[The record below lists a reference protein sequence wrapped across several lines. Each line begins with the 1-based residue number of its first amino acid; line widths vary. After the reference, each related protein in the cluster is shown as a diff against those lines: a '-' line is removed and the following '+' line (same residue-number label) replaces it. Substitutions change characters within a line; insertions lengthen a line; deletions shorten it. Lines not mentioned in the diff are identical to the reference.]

1 MKDMKRREFLQ
12 NASMLPLLTLSSIK
26 GKEKEK
32 KVRFHHYKNYKWH
45 YTKEIKGDLVIIG
58 GGIGGVACAL
68 SALQH
73 GLNVIL
79 TEETLWLG
87 GQMTSQAVPPDENP
101 WVEDKGSTGRYKQ
114 LRNEIRNFYRKN
126 YPLLD
131 EHRNDPKL
139 NPGNGNVSRIC
150 HEPRVSAQVIEQ
162 LLSPYISGKKL
173 IVLKQHIP
181 VKVETKGDHFLT
193 IMVQSL
199 ETGNKIS
206 LTAPYFIDA
215 TETGELLPM
224 GNVEYVTG
232 MESQRITGEPHAP
245 INADPKGM
253 QACTWCFAMD
263 YDPNGDYRIDKPQ
276 NYDFWRDFIPDLD
289 PPWTG
294 PLLSFTA
301 THPVTLQ
308 ERTLPFDPMGQTK
321 ANWWNYRQILDKNL
335 FDTSIIPF
343 SITLVNWP
351 QNDYF
356 LGNIIENKSKEED
369 IYHEKKAKELSL
381 ALFYWLQT
389 DAPRPDGG
397 TGWKGLRLRPDVTGT
412 EDGFAMR
419 PYIRE
424 ARRIKAE
431 FTICEQHIGKDARKE
446 LLKTQDY
453 ITPEFFNDT
462 VGIGYYRID
471 LHPRTNHK
479 NYFDVDSLPFQIPLG
494 ALIPQR
500 VENMLPVSKNIGTTH
515 ITNGAYRLHHV
526 EWHIGEAVG
535 CLVSFC
541 LNNTLK
547 PRQVRNNQSQLEQ
560 FQQMLQSESIPL
572 HWDKDILQ
580 QMGKKNKP

>member
-1 MKDMKRREFLQ
+1 MKRRDF
-12 NASMLPLLTLSSIK
+12 LLTMGSSPILYVSSLK
-26 GKEKEK
+26 SNSPKSHHVGNKFNK
-32 KVRFHHYKNYKWH
+32 KQRK
-45 YTKEIKGDLVIIG
+45 TEIMKADVVIIG

-73 GLNVIL
+73 GLSVIM

-101 WVEDKGSTGRYKQ
+101 WVEDKGSTERYKQ
-114 LRNEIRNFYRKN
+114 LRNAIRDFYRQN
-126 YPLLD
+126 YPLLE
-131 EHRNDPKL
+131 EHKKNPIL

-150 HEPRVSAQVIEQ
+150 HEPRVSAQVIESI
-162 LLSPYISGKKL
+162 LSPYISGKKL
-173 IVLKQHIP
+173 IVLKRYIP
-181 VKVETKGDHFLT
+181 ISVETNGDYFSA
-193 IMVQSL
+193 IKVSSL
-199 ETGNKIS
+199 ETGNEIYLS
-206 LTAPYFIDA
+206 APYFIDA
-215 TETGELLPM
+215 TETGELLPL
-224 GNVEYVTG
+224 GKVEYVTG
-232 MESQRITGEPHAP
+232 MESQKETGEPHAP
-245 INADPKGM
+245 TKSDPKGM

-263 YDPNGDYRIDKPQ
+263 YDPEGDHRINKPE
-276 NYDFWRDFIPDLD
+276 NYDFWRSFTPQLD

-294 PLLSFTA
+294 PLLSLTS
-301 THPVTLQ
+301 THPVTLK
-308 ERTLPFDPMGQTK
+308 ERTMPFDPTGQTK
-321 ANWWNYRQILDKNL
+321 ASWWNYRQILDKNL
-335 FDTSIIPF
+335 FDTSIIPY

-356 LGNIIENKSKEED
+356 LGNIIENKTKEED
-369 IYHEKKAKELSL
+369 LFHEKKSKELSL

-389 DAPRPDGG
+389 EAPRPDGG

-446 LLKTQDY
+446 LINTQEY
-453 ITPEFFNDT
+453 ITPEFFKDT

-471 LHPRTNHK
+471 LHPRTNGK

-494 ALIPQR
+494 ALIPIR
-500 VENMLPVSKNIGTTH
+500 IENMLPVSKNIGTTH

-535 CLVSFC
+535 CLLSFC
-541 LNNTLK
+541 KQNNLL
-547 PRQVRNNQSQLEQ
+547 PRQVRNHSDALEK
-560 FQQMLQSESIPL
+560 FQEMLQKDSIPL
-572 HWDKDILQ
+572 QWDNEMLQ
-580 QMGKKNKP
+580 KMGSKKGKS

>member
-1 MKDMKRREFLQ
+1 MKRRDF
-12 NASMLPLLTLSSIK
+12 LLTMGTSPILYVPSS
-26 GKEKEK
+26 
-32 KVRFHHYKNYKWH
+32 KNNPTKSH
-45 YTKEIKGDLVIIG
+45 YTDKKTLKKQKNTELMKADVVIIG
-58 GGIGGVACAL
+58 GGTGGVACAL

-73 GLNVIL
+73 GLSVIM

-101 WVEDKGSTGRYKQ
+101 WVEDKGSTERYK
-114 LRNEIRNFYRKN
+114 LFRNAIRDFYRKN
-126 YPLLD
+126 YPLLE
-131 EHRNDPKL
+131 EHKNNPKL

-150 HEPRVSAQVIEQ
+150 HEPRVSAQVIESI
-162 LLSPYISGKKL
+162 LSPYISGKKL
-173 IVLKQHIP
+173 TVLKKHIP
-181 VKVETKGDHFLT
+181 LSVETNGDYFSAVKVL
-193 IMVQSL
+193 SL
-199 ETGNKIS
+199 ETGNEIYLS
-206 LTAPYFIDA
+206 APYFIDA
-215 TETGELLPM
+215 TETGELLPL
-224 GNVEYVTG
+224 GKVEYVIG
-232 MESQRITGEPHAP
+232 MESQKETHEPHAP
-245 INADPKGM
+245 TNSDPKGM

-263 YDPNGDYRIDKPQ
+263 YDPNGDHRINKPD
-276 NYDFWRDFIPDLD
+276 NYDFWHSLIPQLD

-294 PLLSFTA
+294 PLLSLTA

-308 ERTLPFDPMGQTK
+308 QRTLPFDPTGNTK
-321 ANWWNYRQILDKNL
+321 ASWWNYRQILDKNL
-335 FDTSIIPF
+335 FDTNIIPY

-356 LGNIIENKSKEED
+356 LGNIIENKTKDED
-369 IYHEKKAKELSL
+369 LFHERKAKELSL

-389 DAPRPDGG
+389 EAPRPDGG

-446 LLKTQDY
+446 LFKTQDY
-453 ITPEFFNDT
+453 ILPEFFKDT

-471 LHPRTNHK
+471 LHPRTNGK

-494 ALIPQR
+494 ALIPKR

-535 CLVSFC
+535 CLLAFC
-541 LNNTLK
+541 KQNNLL
-547 PRQVRNNQSQLEQ
+547 PRQVKNHSDSLEQ
-560 FQQMLQSESIPL
+560 FQEMLQKDSIPL
-572 HWDKDILQ
+572 QWDKEILQ
-580 QMGKKNKP
+580 QMGKKSGS

>member
-1 MKDMKRREFLQ
+1 MKRRDF
-12 NASMLPLLTLSSIK
+12 LLTMGTTPIFYVSSL
-26 GKEKEK
+26 
-32 KVRFHHYKNYKWH
+32 KNNSSKSRNPDNKSNKRKRN
-45 YTKEIKGDLVIIG
+45 TELMKADVVIIG

-73 GLNVIL
+73 GLSVIM

-101 WVEDKGSTGRYKQ
+101 WVEDKGSTERYKQ
-114 LRNEIRNFYRKN
+114 FRNAIRGFYRKN
-126 YPLLD
+126 YPLLE
-131 EHRNDPKL
+131 EHKNNPKL
-139 NPGNGNVSRIC
+139 NPGNGNVSRLC
-150 HEPRVSAQVIEQ
+150 HEPRVGAQVIESM
-162 LLSPYISGKKL
+162 LSPYISGKKL
-173 IVLKQHIP
+173 TILKKHIP
-181 VKVETKGDHFLT
+181 ISVETNGDYFSA
-193 IMVQSL
+193 IKVSSL
-199 ETGNKIS
+199 ETGNEIY

-215 TETGELLPM
+215 TETGELLPL
-224 GNVEYVTG
+224 GKVEYVTG
-232 MESQRITGEPHAP
+232 MESQKETEEPHAP
-245 INADPKGM
+245 MNPDPKGM

-263 YDPNGDYRIDKPQ
+263 YDPYGDHRINKPE
-276 NYDFWRDFIPDLD
+276 NYDYWRSLIPQLD

-294 PLLSFTA
+294 PLLSLTA

-308 ERTLPFDPMGQTK
+308 QRTLPFDPTGQTK
-321 ANWWNYRQILDKNL
+321 ASWWNYRQILDKNL
-335 FDTSIIPF
+335 FDTSIIPY

-356 LGNIIENKSKEED
+356 LGNIIENKTKEED
-369 IYHEKKAKELSL
+369 LFHERKAKELSL

-389 DAPRPDGG
+389 EAPRTDGG
-397 TGWKGLRLRPDVTGT
+397 AGWKGLRLRPDVTGT

-446 LLKTQDY
+446 LFETQEY
-453 ITPEFFNDT
+453 ITPEFFKDT

-471 LHPRTNHK
+471 LHPRTNGK

-494 ALIPQR
+494 ALIPKR

-535 CLVSFC
+535 CLLSFC
-541 LNNTLK
+541 QQNNLL
-547 PRQVRNNQSQLEQ
+547 PRQVRNNSDILEK
-560 FQQMLQSESIPL
+560 FQETLQKDAIPL
-572 HWDKDILQ
+572 QWDKEILQ
-580 QMGKKNKP
+580 QMGKKSRS